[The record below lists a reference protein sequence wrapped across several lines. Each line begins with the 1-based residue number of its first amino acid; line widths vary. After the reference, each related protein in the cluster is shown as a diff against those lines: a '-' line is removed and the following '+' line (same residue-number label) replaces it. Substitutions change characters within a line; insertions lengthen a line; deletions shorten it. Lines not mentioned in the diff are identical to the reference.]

1 MAAKNKSLTLKDGP
15 RRNDFSDFA
24 LVLNN
29 GQELKCHKIKL
40 AEVSQFFCSMLKRDC
55 IETKSNKMEVP
66 ECDPETVESFLDYI
80 YADYE
85 RVPEQDFYKR
95 NFDKKRKTPDLLRM
109 CHMYEVIT
117 DLLEECTEYLM
128 ININDNNTVDIWSV
142 AETIGNVG
150 LKKLALDHLGS
161 KGDQLLAVPRLKESF
176 QSLQLVESLVS
187 YLSHQSPTPSSK
199 DVITVKVRCYTPYEQ
214 PHRYEQAVQVKLSD
228 TVKTLRLLV
237 TDSLFDVSGSRWR
250 CRPGSC
256 RKRGCNRFEEE
267 HRTLR
272 FYNITTE
279 TVLECDIF

>member
-1 MAAKNKSLTLKDGP
+1 MASKNKSLTLKDGP
-15 RRNDFSDFA
+15 RRDDFSDFA

-66 ECDPETVESFLDYI
+66 EFDPETVESFLDYI
-80 YADYE
+80 YADYKK
-85 RVPEQDFYKR
+85 VPEQDVYKR
-95 NFDKKRKTPDLLRM
+95 SFDKKRTTPDLLRM
-109 CHMYEVIT
+109 CHMYEVT
-117 DLLEECTEYLM
+117 DLLEECTKYLVN
-128 ININDNNTVDIWSV
+128 NINDNNAVDIWGV

-161 KGDQLLAVPRLKESF
+161 KGDQLLEVPRLKESF

-187 YLSHQSPTPSSK
+187 YLSHQSPTTSSK